1 MTRSVPPRGPGE
13 IDWSRPWLAPW
24 RTSGEPLAAQALRV
38 GLVEAL
44 NARVTDA
51 MRLRAGRLRF
61 VEQAVLPAAEPYE
74 AYIDRTACVPV
85 RDNLHDFYNGPVW
98 LVYPALKRRLN
109 ELQAAQLTVA
119 ERGAPRGAV
128 RDVLTLFDENAA
140 LLQAPTVLVEA
151 LRRRDWQRLFVTE
164 RAAWAQA
171 RLTLIGHAL
180 LEKLE
185 RPRKA
190 ITAHVWVVAPSQSGA
205 ECVVDALTGSLSP
218 QSLATKPY
226 LPLPVLGECRGGG
239 PGTRRRRSTVTRRCF
254 ARPKRKQRPKGR
266 CLDRT
271 LHPAL
276 AQCRN
281 VVLTSSERPGLRRPW

>member
-1 MTRSVPPRGPGE
+1 MTRSAPPRGPGE

-24 RTSGEPLAAQALRV
+24 RERGEPLAAHALQV

-51 MRLRAGRLRF
+51 MRLRSGRLRF
-61 VEQAVLPAAEPYE
+61 IEQAALPAGEPYE

-85 RDNLHDFYNGPVW
+85 RDNLHDYFSGLVW
-98 LVYPALKRRLN
+98 LAHPALKRRLN
-109 ELQAAQLTVA
+109 ELQAAQLAVA
-119 ERGAPRGAV
+119 ERGASRGTV

-190 ITAHVWVVAPSQSGA
+190 ITAHVWVVAPSQSGS
-205 ECVVDALTGSLSP
+205 ECVVDALAGSLTP
-218 QSLATKPY
+218 QSLAAKPY
-226 LPLPVLGECRGGG
+226 LPLPVLGV
-239 PGTRRRRSTVTRRCF
+239 PGWWAENEAPAFYRDATVFR
-254 ARPKRKQRPKGR
+254 AAQKKQRP
-266 CLDRT
+266 
-271 LHPAL
+271 
-276 AQCRN
+276 
-281 VVLTSSERPGLRRPW
+281 